1 MKIWS
6 LREETKRQANMARLL
21 VLFTNYLS
29 NTPANEKRINSI
41 MVLLLLLL
49 LLLNHSLKFKE
60 CLPGLIV
67 HT

>member
-1 MKIWS
+1 
-6 LREETKRQANMARLL
+6 MARLL

-49 LLLNHSLKFKE
+49 LLLLYHSLKFKE